1 MTRLE
6 NQNSII
12 QRKRSVKDISRS
24 EKHYLNFAY
33 DDQSCNVSDDEGEF
47 MVQVDL
53 GKPRKKS
60 LAGVSTMPRTVGNR
74 VFGATDAPAVFERI
88 DLSWGVIQ

>member
-12 QRKRSVKDISRS
+12 QRDRSVKDISRS
-24 EKHYLNFAY
+24 EKHYLNVAY
-33 DDQSCNVSDDEGEF
+33 DDESCDVSDDEGQF

-60 LAGVSTMPRTVGNR
+60 PAGVSNLYRG
-74 VFGATDAPAVFERI
+74 
-88 DLSWGVIQ
+88 

>member
-12 QRKRSVKDISRS
+12 QRDRSVKDISRS
-24 EKHYLNFAY
+24 EKHYLNVAY
-33 DDQSCNVSDDEGEF
+33 DDESGDVSDDEGQF

-60 LAGVSTMPRTVGNR
+60 PAGVSNLYRG
-74 VFGATDAPAVFERI
+74 
-88 DLSWGVIQ
+88 

>member
-1 MTRLE
+1 MTRRE

-12 QRKRSVKDISRS
+12 QRDRSVKDISRS
-24 EKHYLNFAY
+24 EKHYLNVAY
-33 DDQSCNVSDDEGEF
+33 DDESCDVSDDEGQF

-60 LAGVSTMPRTVGNR
+60 AAGVSNLYRG
-74 VFGATDAPAVFERI
+74 
-88 DLSWGVIQ
+88 

>member
-12 QRKRSVKDISRS
+12 QGERSVKDISRS
-24 EKHYLNFAY
+24 EKHYLNVAY
-33 DDQSCNVSDDEGEF
+33 DDESGDVSDDEGQF

-53 GKPRKKS
+53 GKPRKKFP
-60 LAGVSTMPRTVGNR
+60 AGVSNLYRG
-74 VFGATDAPAVFERI
+74 
-88 DLSWGVIQ
+88 

>member
-12 QRKRSVKDISRS
+12 QGKRSVKDISRS
-24 EKHYLNFAY
+24 EKHYLNVAY
-33 DDQSCNVSDDEGEF
+33 DDESGDVSDDEAQF

-60 LAGVSTMPRTVGNR
+60 PAGVSNLYRG
-74 VFGATDAPAVFERI
+74 
-88 DLSWGVIQ
+88 

>member
-12 QRKRSVKDISRS
+12 QGERSVKDISRS
-24 EKHYLNFAY
+24 EKHYLNVAY
-33 DDQSCNVSDDEGEF
+33 DDENGDVSDDEGQF

-60 LAGVSTMPRTVGNR
+60 PAGVSNLYRG
-74 VFGATDAPAVFERI
+74 
-88 DLSWGVIQ
+88 

>member
-12 QRKRSVKDISRS
+12 QGERSVKDISRS
-24 EKHYLNFAY
+24 EKHYLNVVY
-33 DDQSCNVSDDEGEF
+33 DDESCDVSDDEGQF

-60 LAGVSTMPRTVGNR
+60 PAGVSNPYRG
-74 VFGATDAPAVFERI
+74 
-88 DLSWGVIQ
+88 

>member
-1 MTRLE
+1 MMRRLE

-12 QRKRSVKDISRS
+12 QRERSVKDISRS
-24 EKHYLNFAY
+24 EKHYLNVAY
-33 DDQSCNVSDDEGEF
+33 DDESRDVSDDEEQF

-60 LAGVSTMPRTVGNR
+60 PAGVSNVY
-74 VFGATDAPAVFERI
+74 FA
-88 DLSWGVIQ
+88 

>member
-12 QRKRSVKDISRS
+12 QRDRSVKDISRS
-24 EKHYLNFAY
+24 EKHYLNVAY
-33 DDQSCNVSDDEGEF
+33 DDGSCDVSDDEGQF

-60 LAGVSTMPRTVGNR
+60 PAGVSNLYRG
-74 VFGATDAPAVFERI
+74 
-88 DLSWGVIQ
+88 

>member
-12 QRKRSVKDISRS
+12 QGERSVKDISRS
-24 EKHYLNFAY
+24 EKHYLNVAY
-33 DDQSCNVSDDEGEF
+33 DDESCDVSDDEGQF

-60 LAGVSTMPRTVGNR
+60 PAGVSNLYRG
-74 VFGATDAPAVFERI
+74 
-88 DLSWGVIQ
+88 

>member
-1 MTRLE
+1 MTRRE

-12 QRKRSVKDISRS
+12 QRDRSVKDISRS
-24 EKHYLNFAY
+24 EKHYLNVAY
-33 DDQSCNVSDDEGEF
+33 DDESGDVSDDEGQF

-60 LAGVSTMPRTVGNR
+60 PAGVSNLYRG
-74 VFGATDAPAVFERI
+74 
-88 DLSWGVIQ
+88 

>member
-12 QRKRSVKDISRS
+12 QGERSVKDISRS
-24 EKHYLNFAY
+24 EKHYLNVAY
-33 DDQSCNVSDDEGEF
+33 DDESGDVSDDEAQF

-60 LAGVSTMPRTVGNR
+60 PAAVSNLYRG
-74 VFGATDAPAVFERI
+74 
-88 DLSWGVIQ
+88 

>member
-12 QRKRSVKDISRS
+12 QRDRSVKDISRS
-24 EKHYLNFAY
+24 EKHYLNIAY
-33 DDQSCNVSDDEGEF
+33 DDESCDVSDDEGQF

-60 LAGVSTMPRTVGNR
+60 PAGVSNLYRG
-74 VFGATDAPAVFERI
+74 
-88 DLSWGVIQ
+88 

>member
-6 NQNSII
+6 NQNSVI
-12 QRKRSVKDISRS
+12 QRERSVKDISRS
-24 EKHYLNFAY
+24 EKHYLNVAY
-33 DDQSCNVSDDEGEF
+33 DDESGDVSDDEEQF

-60 LAGVSTMPRTVGNR
+60 PAGVSNVY
-74 VFGATDAPAVFERI
+74 FA
-88 DLSWGVIQ
+88 

>member
-12 QRKRSVKDISRS
+12 QGDRSVKDISRS
-24 EKHYLNFAY
+24 EKHYLNVAY
-33 DDQSCNVSDDEGEF
+33 DDESCDVSDDEGQF

-60 LAGVSTMPRTVGNR
+60 PAGVSNLYRG
-74 VFGATDAPAVFERI
+74 
-88 DLSWGVIQ
+88 

>member
-6 NQNSII
+6 NQNSVI
-12 QRKRSVKDISRS
+12 QRERSVKDISRS
-24 EKHYLNFAY
+24 EKHYLNVAY
-33 DDQSCNVSDDEGEF
+33 DDESCDVSDDEGQF

-60 LAGVSTMPRTVGNR
+60 PAGVSNLYRG
-74 VFGATDAPAVFERI
+74 
-88 DLSWGVIQ
+88 

>member
-12 QRKRSVKDISRS
+12 QRDRSVKDISRS
-24 EKHYLNFAY
+24 EKHYLNVAY
-33 DDQSCNVSDDEGEF
+33 DDESGDVSDDEAQF

-60 LAGVSTMPRTVGNR
+60 PAGVSNLYRG
-74 VFGATDAPAVFERI
+74 
-88 DLSWGVIQ
+88 

>member
-12 QRKRSVKDISRS
+12 QRERSVKDISRS
-24 EKHYLNFAY
+24 EKHYLNVAY
-33 DDQSCNVSDDEGEF
+33 DDESGDVSDDEGQF

-60 LAGVSTMPRTVGNR
+60 PAGVSNLYRG
-74 VFGATDAPAVFERI
+74 
-88 DLSWGVIQ
+88 

>member
-12 QRKRSVKDISRS
+12 LGERSVKDISRS
-24 EKHYLNFAY
+24 EKHYLNVAY
-33 DDQSCNVSDDEGEF
+33 DDESGDVSDDEAQF

-60 LAGVSTMPRTVGNR
+60 PAGVSNLYRG
-74 VFGATDAPAVFERI
+74 
-88 DLSWGVIQ
+88 

>member
-12 QRKRSVKDISRS
+12 QRERSVKDISRS
-24 EKHYLNFAY
+24 EKHYLNVAY
-33 DDQSCNVSDDEGEF
+33 DDESGDVSDDEGQF
-47 MVQVDL
+47 MVEVDL

-60 LAGVSTMPRTVGNR
+60 PAG
-74 VFGATDAPAVFERI
+74 
-88 DLSWGVIQ
+88 LSNLYRG

>member
-12 QRKRSVKDISRS
+12 QGERSVKDISRS
-24 EKHYLNFAY
+24 EKHYLNIAY
-33 DDQSCNVSDDEGEF
+33 DDESGDVSDDEGQF

-60 LAGVSTMPRTVGNR
+60 PAGVSNLYRG
-74 VFGATDAPAVFERI
+74 
-88 DLSWGVIQ
+88 

>member
-12 QRKRSVKDISRS
+12 LGERSVKDISRS
-24 EKHYLNFAY
+24 EKHYLNVAY
-33 DDQSCNVSDDEGEF
+33 DDESGDVSDDEGQF

-60 LAGVSTMPRTVGNR
+60 PAGVSNLYRG
-74 VFGATDAPAVFERI
+74 
-88 DLSWGVIQ
+88 

>member
-12 QRKRSVKDISRS
+12 QRERSVKDISRS
-24 EKHYLNFAY
+24 EEHYLNVAY
-33 DDQSCNVSDDEGEF
+33 DDESCDVSDDEGQF

-53 GKPRKKS
+53 G
-60 LAGVSTMPRTVGNR
+60 NR
-74 VFGATDAPAVFERI
+74 AKNHLPE
-88 DLSWGVIQ
+88 

>member
-12 QRKRSVKDISRS
+12 QGKRSVKDISRS
-24 EKHYLNFAY
+24 EKHYLNVAY
-33 DDQSCNVSDDEGEF
+33 DDESGDVSDDEGQF

-60 LAGVSTMPRTVGNR
+60 PAGVSNLYRG
-74 VFGATDAPAVFERI
+74 
-88 DLSWGVIQ
+88 

>member
-12 QRKRSVKDISRS
+12 QRERSVKDISRS
-24 EKHYLNFAY
+24 EKHYLNVVH
-33 DDQSCNVSDDEGEF
+33 DDESCDVSDDEGQF

-60 LAGVSTMPRTVGNR
+60 PAGVSNLYRG
-74 VFGATDAPAVFERI
+74 
-88 DLSWGVIQ
+88 

>member
-12 QRKRSVKDISRS
+12 PRERSVKDISRS
-24 EKHYLNFAY
+24 EKHYLNAAY
-33 DDQSCNVSDDEGEF
+33 DDESCDVFDDEGQF

-53 GKPRKKS
+53 GKPRKNS
-60 LAGVSTMPRTVGNR
+60 PAGVSNLYSG
-74 VFGATDAPAVFERI
+74 
-88 DLSWGVIQ
+88 

>member
-1 MTRLE
+1 MMTRLE

-12 QRKRSVKDISRS
+12 QGERSVKDISRS
-24 EKHYLNFAY
+24 EKHYLNVAY
-33 DDQSCNVSDDEGEF
+33 DDESGDVSDDEGQF

-60 LAGVSTMPRTVGNR
+60 PAGVSNLYRG
-74 VFGATDAPAVFERI
+74 
-88 DLSWGVIQ
+88 

>member
-12 QRKRSVKDISRS
+12 QGERSVKDISRS
-24 EKHYLNFAY
+24 EKHYLNVAY
-33 DDQSCNVSDDEGEF
+33 DDESGGVSDDEGQF

-60 LAGVSTMPRTVGNR
+60 PAGVSNLYRG
-74 VFGATDAPAVFERI
+74 
-88 DLSWGVIQ
+88 